1 MRYII
6 TQSQLHS
13 VVYKFLNK
21 MFEGSQIFKNQN
33 PYNEKAYRL
42 TLHTSDGDEKI
53 EYFYFGEGE
62 DDDGNIHYG
71 VGMLHIHPDIVYTLR
86 QLINIRES
94 KVVDIVADW
103 FSEKFEVDIDE
114 TSIYP
119 NRKKP
124 PIY

>member
-1 MRYII
+1 MRYFI
-6 TQSQLHS
+6 TQGQLHS
-13 VVYKFLNK
+13 IIYNYLDEKLENVTTDK
-21 MFEGSQIFKNQN
+21 ITN
-33 PYNEKAYRL
+33 PINPNAYRIEM
-42 TLHTSDGDEKI
+42 GDDLI
-53 EYFYFGEGE
+53 TYFYYGPGE

-71 VGMLHIHPDIVYTLR
+71 VGMLHIHPDIVDTLR
-86 QLINIRES
+86 QLINIRQS

-124 PIY
+124 PVY